1 MPKSKRTEKL
11 HVNLV
16 FKNIIKISNQKN
28 MTKQQKKE
36 KEMFKKAL
44 KALDVKTIPERLLF
58 RDEEKGK
65 IFDYINQVYQNRG
78 SSQSLYISGQPGI
91 GKTACIFEVM
101 REF

>member
-1 MPKSKRTEKL
+1 
-11 HVNLV
+11 
-16 FKNIIKISNQKN
+16 

-65 IFDYINQVYQNRG
+65 IFDYIN
-78 SSQSLYISGQPGI
+78 
-91 GKTACIFEVM
+91 
-101 REF
+101 